1 MKRIDQC
8 VSVYPVFRIRDG
20 KRNDVLE
27 LLRVFIERSENEPG
41 TEIFSLALMGDR
53 VLLRESYSDLSAFKV
68 HLENVRD
75 LIGDLFSLLELESL
89 NIVAPPVAVE
99 EIQALMHAT
108 NTPVDLYV
116 LEAGF
121 AQ

>member
-8 VSVYPVFRIRDG
+8 VSVYPVFRIMDG
-20 KRNDVLE
+20 KRIDVLE

-41 TEIFSLALMGDR
+41 TEIFSLALMGDK
-53 VLLRESYSDLSAFKV
+53 VLLRESYSDLAAFKV

-75 LIGDLFSLLELESL
+75 LIGDLFSLLELERL

-108 NTPVDLYV
+108 NTPADLYM